1 MRNSKLSDHIFKKG
15 KFISP
20 MNKALGDKLVLTS
33 WAKDRLPEYLW
44 LACILDAFDRTTGLE
59 KSYLILKKLSELDS
73 EINLPT
79 FSNILKLPDTLK
91 TQFFDYIQ
99 QILDKNVFYPLTII
113 FSYSDC
119 PIFSRQF
126 CNPSINLQERESRLV
141 HLLNI
146 GSPHQSNFATD
157 IRFLIMYF
165 LVIKRKIIFNS
176 ALKDSVD
183 MLAEYPYLSH
193 DDEKMRAIR
202 PLIRANECS
211 LQGMIDENN
220 NDFINDF
227 WKRVSQMSD
236 CQLNCIN
243 WGQEKTNTD
252 DYIKIIEPIFR
263 YLSDFLTAE
272 KPLEDKASV
281 LIGIATYSYKR
292 VRELSEY
299 NIANTISARG
309 TIRVLVENYIMM
321 KYLIINEPL
330 KENIYLAFKEY
341 GIGCYKS
348 IVARARDFGE
358 DFPLSH
364 IQPKYI
370 ECLVNS
376 FKNEEFL
383 DIDTSY
389 FDKQGIREKAISV
402 NEKELWGRF
411 YDYASSYEHGL
422 WGAILESSMVMC
434 NNPSHQFHFV
444 PDSNNSQKL
453 KSVWSDAVMLMNKI
467 LIFLNDIYEI
477 PPQLLEKANEYEKQL
492 S

>member
-1 MRNSKLSDHIFKKG
+1 MNKSKLSDHIFKKG

-20 MNKALGDKLVLTS
+20 MNKAMGDVLVLTS

-44 LACILDAFDRTTGLE
+44 LACILDSFDRTVGLE
-59 KSYLILKKLSELDS
+59 KAYLILKKLSELDS

-79 FSNILKLPDTLK
+79 FSNILKLSDNLK
-91 TQFFDYIQ
+91 TQFFSYIH

-126 CNPSINLQERESRLV
+126 CNPSIDLREREKKLTY
-141 HLLNI
+141 LLNET
-146 GSPHQSNFATD
+146 SDHQSNFSTD
-157 IRFLIMYF
+157 IRFLIIYF
-165 LVIKRKIIFNS
+165 LVIKGKIIFNS

-183 MLAEYPYLSH
+183 MLAEYPYISH
-193 DDEKMRAIR
+193 DDEKMRTIR
-202 PLIRANECS
+202 PLIRANEGC
-211 LQGMIDENN
+211 LQGMTDENN
-220 NDFINDF
+220 NDFINEF
-227 WKRVSQMSD
+227 WERVSQMSD
-236 CQLNCIN
+236 CQLSCIN

-252 DYIKIIEPIFR
+252 DYITIIEPIFK

-272 KPLEDKASV
+272 KPLDDKASV
-281 LIGIATYSYKR
+281 LIGISTYSYKR

-299 NIANTISARG
+299 NIANTITARS
-309 TIRVLVENYIMM
+309 TIRVLVENYIMI
-321 KYLIINEPL
+321 KYLINNEPS
-330 KENIYLAFKEY
+330 KENIWLAFKEY

-348 IVARARDFGE
+348 IVARARDLGE

-364 IQPKYI
+364 IEPKYI

-422 WGAILESSMVMC
+422 WGSILESSMVMC

-453 KSVWSDAVMLMNKI
+453 KSVWSDAVMLMNKT
-467 LIFLNDIYEI
+467 LNYLNGIYEI
-477 PPQLLEKANEYEKQL
+477 PPEFLEKANEYEKQL